1 MRKETKALLQ
11 ENNQQETLLFPDF
24 QSVLNNMV
32 TYLRSTRL
40 PYSLQEQARQ
50 QIIQL
55 FLAEQENGAS
65 PDEVIGMDFKEYC
78 DTLLEQSPR
87 NNGHTRILC
96 AIRYIS
102 VFLAIGTAILFLP
115 DMISA
120 PFTPNHSFTLQV
132 GKLIF
137 LFFLVTV
144 GYFLLKNAGKN
155 AFAPAE
161 KQKSFEKN
169 LHFLALLLG
178 IACAF
183 FLKKPAWKIPFWVPL
198 AAVVLL
204 FLCYGLL
211 SHYLD

>member
-40 PYSLQEQARQ
+40 PHSLQEQARQ

-55 FLAEQENGAS
+55 FLAEQEKGAS

-96 AIRYIS
+96 AVRYIS
-102 VFLAIGTAILFLP
+102 MFLAVGTAILFLP

-132 GKLIF
+132 GKPCIF
-137 LFFLVTV
+137 S
-144 GYFLLKNAGKN
+144 
-155 AFAPAE
+155 PC
-161 KQKSFEKN
+161 S
-169 LHFLALLLG
+169 
-178 IACAF
+178 
-183 FLKKPAWKIPFWVPL
+183 
-198 AAVVLL
+198 
-204 FLCYGLL
+204 
-211 SHYLD
+211 

>member
-11 ENNQQETLLFPDF
+11 KNNQQETLLFPDF

-55 FLAEQENGAS
+55 FLAEQEKGAS

-96 AIRYIS
+96 AVRYIS
-102 VFLAIGTAILFLP
+102 MFLAVGTAILFLP

-137 LFFLVTV
+137 LFFLVTFS
-144 GYFLLKNAGKN
+144 GCRCYSILMLRTSEPFSGLIYKQRKHETFYYIERFRAFLLPIFKYCR
-155 AFAPAE
+155 
-161 KQKSFEKN
+161 
-169 LHFLALLLG
+169 FLWK
-178 IACAF
+178 IRIPF
-183 FLKKPAWKIPFWVPL
+183 FLSGKES
-198 AAVVLL
+198 
-204 FLCYGLL
+204 GLR
-211 SHYLD
+211 